1 LVPIIS
7 DADHYMQPTNK
18 IQANKIQVSLTDNA
32 APDPTVDARAFCIFT
47 GEPRLSVAATLDEPS
62 RRIIENLLDAGEFD
76 GETDDTALIHV
87 SDATVMGASRVL
99 LVGVGSRA
107 DFDSAALRRAAASA
121 ARHAREARVRHLLF
135 MLPEVSGDD
144 SRQEHVRAA
153 AEGAHLGL
161 YENDFYQ
168 EREEADLHTTLER
181 FTIAVVASDVRD
193 EMRAALERARIVSDA
208 ANWARTLADE
218 PGASL
223 PPREFARR
231 AAEMAAEFGLTVE
244 TLCADEIRA
253 RGMGGL
259 WGVGQGSDEPPALIV
274 VRYEPEGASDADELW
289 AFVGKGITFDTGG
302 ISIKP
307 AQKMEEMKS
316 DMAGGAAAL
325 GALRA
330 IAELKL
336 KRRVVA
342 VVPSAENMPSG
353 RALKPGDIVRT
364 LAGYTIEV
372 VDTDAEGRL
381 VLVDGIAYAR
391 ELGATRIV
399 DLATLTGSI
408 IVALGDHRTG
418 LFANEDEWAARVQT
432 AAARAGEP
440 VWRMPVSDDYKK
452 KIESPIADFKNY
464 GGRPDATAAALLLSK
479 FAADTPWVHLD
490 IAATSWH
497 EEAQP
502 HAPAGATGTGV
513 RTLVELANS

>member
-1 LVPIIS
+1 
-7 DADHYMQPTNK
+7 MQP
-18 IQANKIQVSLTDNA
+18 ANKLQVALTDNLALEPNRDA
-32 APDPTVDARAFCIFT
+32 AAVAFCIFT
-47 GEPRLSVAATLDEPS
+47 DEPRLSVAVTLDDGL
-62 RRIIENLLDAGEFD
+62 RRTIERLLVEGAFTGED
-76 GETDDTALIHV
+76 EEATLIHV
-87 SDATVMGASRVL
+87 SGENSAGTARVL
-99 LVGVGSRA
+99 LLVGLGRRA
-107 DFDSAALRRAAASA
+107 DFASAALRRAASIAV
-121 ARHAREARVRHLLF
+121 RRAREARIKHLQF
-135 MLPEVSGDD
+135 ALPDVSGGDA
-144 SRQEHVRAA
+144 SEHVRAV

-168 EREEADLHTTLER
+168 QREADEDQPPSLQQ
-181 FTIAVVASDVRD
+181 FTIAAASPSVN
-193 EMRAALERARIVSDA
+193 EETRAALERARIVCDA

-244 TLCADEIRA
+244 TLGADEIRA

-274 VRYEPEGASDADELW
+274 VRYEPEGTTAEDELW

-302 ISIKP
+302 ISLKP
-307 AQKMEEMKS
+307 AEKMEEMKS

-336 KRRVVA
+336 KRRIVA

-381 VLVDGIAYAR
+381 VLSDGIAYAR
-391 ELGATRIV
+391 EIGATRIV

-418 LFANEDEWAARVQT
+418 LFSNDDEWAARVSA

-440 VWRMPVSDDYKK
+440 AWRMPLSDDYKK
-452 KIESPIADFKNY
+452 RIESPIADFKNY

-513 RTLVELANS
+513 RTLVELAGS